1 MLIREGEFDPNSW
14 KYTRNIEK
22 YKKKTIYLPAD
33 FESSEQ
39 ESEEIIP
46 YNLTPKRSVKQFRIT
61 KGKMKNGFLRFYNAS
76 EERQMNS
83 AAVTPMQKSKR
94 KIMNETNSIDN
105 TIKSLLLS
113 INNYTESSKL

>member
-113 INNYTESSKL
+113 INNYTESYKL

>member
-1 MLIREGEFDPNSW
+1 MLIGEGEYDPNSW
-14 KYTRNIEK
+14 NYTRNIEK

-61 KGKMKNGFLRFYNAS
+61 KGKMKNGFLRLYNAS

-113 INNYTESSKL
+113 INNYTESYKL

>member
-1 MLIREGEFDPNSW
+1 MLIGEGEYDPNSW
-14 KYTRNIEK
+14 NYTRNIEK
-22 YKKKTIYLPAD
+22 YKNKTIYLPAD

-113 INNYTESSKL
+113 INNYTESYKL